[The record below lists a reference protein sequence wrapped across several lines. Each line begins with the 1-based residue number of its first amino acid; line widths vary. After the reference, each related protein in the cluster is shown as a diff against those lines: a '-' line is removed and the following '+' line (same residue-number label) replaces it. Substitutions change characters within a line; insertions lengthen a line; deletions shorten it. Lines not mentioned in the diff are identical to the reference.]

1 MSERLEDII
10 NILVLSDRIV
20 TAGQPT
26 ASQYPAIAVAG
37 YQTVVNLALEES
49 ANALPN
55 EGAISASL
63 GLEYIHIPVLWETPK
78 LDNFEEFV
86 RVMSQRND
94 RQIFVHCAAN
104 KRVSAFMYLY
114 HQIVDGIDEATA
126 QLSLAKIWVPNLVW
140 QTFIN
145 LTLADFK

>member
-37 YQTVVNLALEES
+37 YQTVINLALEES

-55 EGAISASL
+55 EDAISASL
-63 GLEYIHIPVLWETPK
+63 GLEYIHIPVLWEAPT

>member
-26 ASQYPAIAVAG
+26 ASQYPVIAVAG
-37 YQTVVNLALEES
+37 YQTVINLALEES

-55 EGAISASL
+55 EGAIANSL
-63 GLEYIHIPVLWETPK
+63 GLEYIHIPVLWEAPT